1 MKHLHEA
8 THCGRDS
15 LTTYVKLWLTGPG
28 ISRAI
33 RKVIARCVVCWK
45 NNLKTD
51 PYQRRERKQYQGQCP
66 LENWQIDLLRC
77 QGSESGNICSS
88 LLTPFSGWI
97 EAYPTRM
104 ETSLEAV
111 KALLKEI
118 IPHFGLPGSMQSDNG
133 PAFVSE
139 ITQKFSKL

>member
-8 THCGRDS
+8 TYCGRDS

-51 PYQRRERKQYQGQCP
+51 PHQRRERKQYQGQCP
-66 LENWQIDLLRC
+66 LEDWQIDCTQMPRVREWKYVLVFVDTFFRMDRSLSYWNGEILG
-77 QGSESGNICSS
+77 GSESFTEGNNPS
-88 LLTPFSGWI
+88 LWPPWQH
-97 EAYPTRM
+97 P
-104 ETSLEAV
+104 
-111 KALLKEI
+111 
-118 IPHFGLPGSMQSDNG
+118 D
-133 PAFVSE
+133 
-139 ITQKFSKL
+139 